1 MCLLVQTMEDG
12 NPLYI
17 ISSRH
22 ITKKKRTSTGSMLQ
36 KIKNAHPQKETCLTV
51 FKDRKCTRLI
61 TVFIGQQSQVM
72 AGIQKRANEQEEE
85 H

>member
-1 MCLLVQTMEDG
+1 MGT
-12 NPLYI
+12 LYI
-17 ISSRH
+17 LLAH
-22 ITKKKRTSTGSMLQ
+22 GTLQKKKRTSTGSMLQ